1 MRAGFAKLF
10 VVVLAALSAAA
21 LYRHVRSSV
30 EKPNSGIPREVIA
43 LYASW
48 KQSHGK
54 LYATPAE
61 NDHRLK
67 VFYSQK
73 QFVDK
78 ANIDYAEL
86 RLKRD
91 GEIITENP
99 FSLNAFADLT
109 EEEFAAQYAGE
120 VAEDNEL
127 AEVAPEVPF
136 VESTESALEQSGFDI
151 RIRNQKSCG
160 SCWAFSAV
168 ATYEKFYYLKTKQ
181 RLDFS
186 QQQLVDCHTGSN
198 GCNGGSSKDALA
210 WMSGRT
216 IALSSSYPY
225 TAAQGSCKSVSGPSK
240 LTFSVNKPTFSY
252 SAAAARISEGLIISV
267 SLYSSGKFR
276 YLDSGSTP
284 FRAADAGECSKEKNH
299 AINAVAASNGSL
311 QLLNSWGTGW
321 GNQGLRWVTPC
332 SSNTLWAVTAYVTS
346 PQ

>member
-99 FSLNAFADLT
+99 FALNAFADLT
-109 EEEFAAQYAGE
+109 EEAAG
-120 VAEDNEL
+120 L
-127 AEVAPEVPF
+127 F
-136 VESTESALEQSGFDI
+136 VEEIAEQFRGHGRQERPPLGREQLAVDVGRRRIGGDELVMSRMYRIEIFDDRSGLENHGSIVDQHGKLAL
-151 RIRNQKSCG
+151 RTCG
-160 SCWAFSAV
+160 
-168 ATYEKFYYLKTKQ
+168 
-181 RLDFS
+181 
-186 QQQLVDCHTGSN
+186 
-198 GCNGGSSKDALA
+198 
-210 WMSGRT
+210 
-216 IALSSSYPY
+216 
-225 TAAQGSCKSVSGPSK
+225 
-240 LTFSVNKPTFSY
+240 
-252 SAAAARISEGLIISV
+252 
-267 SLYSSGKFR
+267 
-276 YLDSGSTP
+276 
-284 FRAADAGECSKEKNH
+284 
-299 AINAVAASNGSL
+299 
-311 QLLNSWGTGW
+311 
-321 GNQGLRWVTPC
+321 
-332 SSNTLWAVTAYVTS
+332 
-346 PQ
+346 